1 MAGLFYSVMVV
12 NPDHLFF
19 SIPVHSWTSSGH
31 FSAKRVFA
39 GPTETCFAL
48 SHCLVFSYPN
58 NISHIHNR
66 KRRPE
71 RSVSFKPDA

>member
-12 NPDHLFF
+12 NPDHL
-19 SIPVHSWTSSGH
+19 VHPRACGSH
-31 FSAKRVFA
+31 FSAKRVSA

-48 SHCLVFSYPN
+48 SNCLVFPYPN

-66 KRRPE
+66 KRRHE